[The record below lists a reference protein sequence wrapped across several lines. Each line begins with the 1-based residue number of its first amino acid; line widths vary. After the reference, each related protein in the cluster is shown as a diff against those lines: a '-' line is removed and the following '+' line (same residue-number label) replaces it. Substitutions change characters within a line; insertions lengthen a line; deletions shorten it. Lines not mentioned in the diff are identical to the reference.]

1 MHTNISRIEQL
12 QAWIVADSTDNFSRY
27 ALALEYGK
35 AQNMSLMRQEFDYL
49 LATAPEY
56 LPTYYHAG
64 SLYEE
69 LGEVELAES
78 TFAKGIKQAE
88 AQQEAHALLELKS
101 VHYNLLMEY
110 DIESTLPA
118 A

>member
-1 MHTNISRIEQL
+1 MHTNFFRIQQL
-12 QAWIVADSTDNFSRY
+12 QAWIEADPQDNFSRY

-35 AQNMSLMRQEFDYL
+35 AQEVGKMREAFDYL
-49 LATAPEY
+49 LTNSPAY

-69 LGEVELAES
+69 LGEVELAER
-78 TFAKGIKQAE
+78 TFAKGIRQAE
-88 AQQEAHALLELKS
+88 AQKDAHALHELKA

-110 DIESTLPA
+110 DIASSL
-118 A
+118 